1 MDPKTLAVV
10 AVAAVVALWPQIVA
24 IAKKIK
30 MPSLPVVDESDD
42 DPTFN
47 DAMVALARV
56 RERMVITDCL
66 ADDANKA
73 IEVITHALVEGSDQ

>member
-1 MDPKTLAVV
+1 MDPKMLAIV

-30 MPSLPVVDESDD
+30 MPSLPVVDDYD
-42 DPTFN
+42 GDPTFN
-47 DAMVALARV
+47 DAMVALALV

-66 ADDANKA
+66 EDDAHKA